1 MTTVLRYT
9 HRIGFSCLFIVM
21 SFLILISQSFVSVH
35 ANSSIRSD
43 LNLKMNLDD
52 TIYLEKFVIPASMD
66 VNKNQSNDI
75 ELVGIVTK
83 VVDGDTLDING
94 IRIRLALV
102 DTPEINQPGYDRA
115 KQFVESLC
123 FGKKG
128 ELDVD
133 SGQRRGDRHGREVG
147 VVYCD
152 GVNMNEKLMS
162 NNLARILVEFCD
174 ITEFANENWTITQCQ
189 GSRR

>member
-1 MTTVLRYT
+1 MQK
-9 HRIGFSCLFIVM
+9 IGFPCFFLVM
-21 SFLILISQSFVSVH
+21 SFLILIGQSFVLVH
-35 ANSSIRSD
+35 ANNTSAPD
-43 LNLKMNLDD
+43 LNLKVLKLEGRMH
-52 TIYLEKFVIPASMD
+52 IEKFLVSTSSDVIE
-66 VNKNQSNDI
+66 NQSNDI

-102 DTPEINQPGYDRA
+102 DTPEINQPGYNQA
-115 KQFVESLC
+115 KEFVQSLC
-123 FGKKG
+123 LGKKG

-133 SGQRRGDRHGREVG
+133 SGQRRGDRHGREIG

-162 NNLARILVEFCD
+162 NKLAKILVEFCD
-174 ITEFANENWTITQCQ
+174 ITEFSTENWTVTQCH
-189 GSRR
+189 GSR

>member
-1 MTTVLRYT
+1 M
-9 HRIGFSCLFIVM
+9 HRIAYSSLFIVM
-21 SFLILISQSFVSVH
+21 AFLILISQSFVSVH
-35 ANSSIRSD
+35 ANASIRSD
-43 LNLKMNLDD
+43 LNLKKMNLYDV
-52 TIYLEKFVIPASMD
+52 IYSEKLMIPASMN
-66 VNKNQSNDI
+66 VNENQSSDI

-123 FGKKG
+123 LGKKG

-152 GVNMNEKLMS
+152 GINTNEKLMS
-162 NNLARILVEFCD
+162 NNLARILVQFCD
-174 ITEFANENWTITQCQ
+174 ITEFANENWTVTQCQ
-189 GSRR
+189 GSR